1 MCRRY
6 GLFSGILARLL
17 MGTWNMLRYNLVGV
31 QQVTTSHHDQ
41 QQPPTSVQ
49 DWRTTALD
57 GCVLDH
63 LGKLVNEGK
72 LDPV

>member
-31 QQVTTSHHDQ
+31 QQVTTSHDQ

>member
-1 MCRRY
+1 
-6 GLFSGILARLL
+6 

-31 QQVTTSHHDQ
+31 QQVTTLTSS
-41 QQPPTSVQ
+41 QQPRSSVQ

>member
-1 MCRRY
+1 MEH
-6 GLFSGILARLL
+6 AA
-17 MGTWNMLRYNLVGV
+17 V
-31 QQVTTSHHDQ
+31 QPGRGAAGGHPHIITS
-41 QQPPTSVQ
+41 QPRTSVQ